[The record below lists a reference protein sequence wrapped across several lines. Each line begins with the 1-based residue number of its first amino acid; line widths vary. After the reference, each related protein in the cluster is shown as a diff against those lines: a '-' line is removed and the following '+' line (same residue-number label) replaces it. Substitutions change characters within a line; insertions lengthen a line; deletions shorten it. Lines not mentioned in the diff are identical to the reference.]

1 MAKKLRI
8 AIVDDHPV
16 VRRGIR
22 ETLSE
27 DGSFDICAEG
37 SSAKEAIDI
46 ASKHVPDLM
55 LVDVNM
61 PGGGIEAVK
70 VITREAP
77 SCKVV
82 MLTIHEDQATV
93 RAAMQAGACGY
104 VAKGVDGEQLIETL
118 QKVQAGTKYIDPAL
132 AAQLLSAPEAETRST
147 SSATPTVDRQLFNER
162 ELQILALLSRG
173 LNNEEIAEQLALR
186 ENTIKHYMTP
196 LFKKLG
202 VRNRTEAA
210 LKSRSISP
218 E

>member
-37 SSAKEAIDI
+37 SSAKEAINI

>member
-1 MAKKLRI
+1 MARKLRI

-22 ETLSE
+22 ETLTE

-37 SSAKEAIDI
+37 GSAREAIEI
-46 ASKHVPDLM
+46 SSKHAPDLM
-55 LVDVNM
+55 LLDVSM
-61 PGGGIEAVK
+61 PGGGIEAVRM
-70 VITREAP
+70 VAREAP

-118 QKVQAGTKYIDPAL
+118 RKVQTGTKYIDPAL
-132 AAQLLSAPEAETRST
+132 AAQLLSAPEAV
-147 SSATPTVDRQLFNER
+147 SSPASSQPLDRQLFNER
-162 ELQILALLSRG
+162 ELQILALLSKG
-173 LNNEEIAEQLALR
+173 LNNEEIAQQLDLR

-210 LKSRSISP
+210 LKSRSFNKD
-218 E
+218 